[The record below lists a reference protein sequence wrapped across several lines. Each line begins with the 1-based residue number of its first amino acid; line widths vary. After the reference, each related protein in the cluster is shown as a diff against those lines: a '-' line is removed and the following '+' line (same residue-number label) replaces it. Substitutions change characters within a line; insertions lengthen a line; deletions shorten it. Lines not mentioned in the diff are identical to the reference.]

1 MKIKSALFDRLVEKP
16 YGENIKMVRTLIGL
30 KVASSMFAMGM
41 AAGIGVMAL
50 CKYAKSGTCKKSET
64 YNSGRSS
71 ENIVPET
78 P

>member
-1 MKIKSALFDRLVEKP
+1 
-16 YGENIKMVRTLIGL
+16 MVRTLIGL

-41 AAGIGVMAL
+41 VGGMGIMAL
-50 CKYAKSGTCKKSET
+50 CKYAKRGACKNSET
-64 YNSGRSS
+64 NNSGGSN